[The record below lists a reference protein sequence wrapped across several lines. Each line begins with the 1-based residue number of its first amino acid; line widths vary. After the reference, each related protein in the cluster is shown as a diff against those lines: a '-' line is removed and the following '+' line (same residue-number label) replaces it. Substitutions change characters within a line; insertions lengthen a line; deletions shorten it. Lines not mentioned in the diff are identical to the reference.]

1 MNAGR
6 DVYSI
11 ILAGIADA
19 PVQNIVIGINWT
31 LVETANGCGL
41 AQTPR
46 RDTLGCS
53 PVQNAGELAGMEL
66 RELATLVRSDN
77 PIEIAVGVAAANAH
91 HNRYGIKGP
100 ELNGLD
106 AFRDVDGMVTVIGRF
121 PNLNR
126 HLKNYCV
133 IEREPGDGEYGE
145 KDMEK
150 ILSISEAVLI
160 TAATLANGSAARII
174 ELAGNA
180 RKAFVGPGTPLA
192 KALLSEGVECLA
204 GMVIDDASRARGI
217 IGEGGAVAALKHCG
231 RYVTLTQP

>member
-11 ILAGIADA
+11 ILADIVDV
-19 PVQNIVIGINWT
+19 PVQNIRIGINWT

-46 RDTLGCS
+46 RDTPACM
-53 PVQNAGELAGMEL
+53 PIKNAGELTDMGL
-66 RELATLVRSDN
+66 RELASLVRSDN
-77 PIEIAVGVAAANAH
+77 PIEIAVGMAAVNAH

-100 ELNGLD
+100 VLNGLD
-106 AFRDVDGMVTVIGRF
+106 AFRDVDGMVAVIGRF
-121 PNLNR
+121 PNLDR

-133 IEREPGDGEYGE
+133 LEQEPRDGEYGE

-150 ILSISEAVLI
+150 ILPTSKAVLI
-160 TAATLANGSAARII
+160 TAATLANGSVGRII
-174 ELAGNA
+174 KLAGNV

-192 KALLSEGVECLA
+192 TALLSECVECLA
-204 GMVIDDASRARGI
+204 GMVIDDAPRARRI
-217 IGEGGAVAALKHCG
+217 IGEGGTVAALKHCG
-231 RYVTLTQP
+231 RYVTLMKP